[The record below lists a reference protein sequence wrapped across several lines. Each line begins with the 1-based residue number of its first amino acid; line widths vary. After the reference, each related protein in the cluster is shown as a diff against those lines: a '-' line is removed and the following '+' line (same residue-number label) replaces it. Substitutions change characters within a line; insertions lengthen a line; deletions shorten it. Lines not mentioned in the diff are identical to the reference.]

1 MPLPPRARNEVAVG
15 ILAGG
20 RGERFGGRDK
30 GWLHVQGVAQ
40 IRRVLEAVRPQAGR
54 VLVSANRHLEDYAA
68 LGVEVVRDPLPDHP
82 GPLAGIA
89 TLLAAA
95 TDEALIATVPVDARA
110 IPHDYVQRL
119 QAARGEETF
128 AMAVAQDD
136 DGLQP
141 LFALYPT
148 ALAAHARETL
158 DSGRRSVREWQHRF
172 PVYPCRFEGCCF
184 GNLNTPGD
192 LA

>member
-1 MPLPPRARNEVAVG
+1 MHGEVALG

-30 GWLHVQGVAQ
+30 GWIDVAGRPQ
-40 IRRVLEAVRPQAGR
+40 IARVLEAVRPQASR
-54 VLVSANRHLEDYAA
+54 VMVSANRHLDDYAA
-68 LGVEVVRDPLPDHP
+68 LGVEVVRDRWPGHP

-89 TLLAAA
+89 SLLS
-95 TDEALIATVPVDARA
+95 EARDWLATVPVDVAA
-110 IPHDYVQRL
+110 LPADY
-119 QAARGEETF
+119 AARLGDARGAEAF
-128 AMAVAQDD
+128 SIVVAEDD

-141 LFALYPT
+141 LFALYPA

-158 DSGRRSVREWQHRF
+158 ESGRRSVRDWQHRF
-172 PVYPCRFEGCCF
+172 PVYPCRFAGARF
-184 GNLNTPGD
+184 GNLNSPAD